1 MDVKTQSVNFD
12 ADKELISFVE
22 IKVGKLKQYFDNIV
36 GVESFLKVEKSDS
49 FGNKIVEIKVLLPG
63 KELFVK
69 KQSKSFE
76 EAVDESVEALRRQVV
91 KYKEKLQSK

>member
-1 MDVKTQSVNFD
+1 MDIKTQSVNFD

-49 FGNKIVEIKVLLPG
+49 FENKIVEIKVLLPG
-63 KELFVK
+63 KDLFVK

-76 EAVDESVEALRRQVV
+76 EAADESVEALRRQIV
-91 KYKEKLQSK
+91 KYKEKLHSK

>member
-1 MDVKTQSVNFD
+1 MDIKTQSVNFD

-49 FGNKIVEIKVLLPG
+49 FENKIVEIKVLLPG

-76 EAVDESVEALRRQVV
+76 EAADESVEALRRQIV
-91 KYKEKLQSK
+91 KYKEKLHSK